1 MILLL
6 LAVVLAA
13 ASILW
18 ARQDP
23 RRLRIGFAAVA
34 AVLLALYGLL
44 VLAANAPVRIGPA
57 SLGAWTVLGAV
68 GVSALG
74 SLVLAGYLLFNG
86 VQMLRREGR
95 SPAHLLS
102 LLAGLAILGYLV
114 VAVASVAF
122 DSPQVAAWVLLAFP
136 LVVTAG
142 LLFTG
147 VLVTS
152 LVHARLARRHLGD
165 ARAIVVLGAGLI
177 AGRVPPLLAGRLRE
191 GARVADLVRASH
203 PSAPLV
209 VSGGHGADEPTAEG
223 HAMRAW
229 YTEHPEL
236 AADPVLVEDRS
247 HTTEENLRLSAALL
261 AEHGV
266 TGPLVAVTSDY
277 HALRAATLLRRLGL
291 PGDAV
296 GARTAAY
303 YRPSAFLR
311 EVVALLRD
319 HRVVTAIVLALAAAP
334 IPLALGVL
342 LVDAL
347 G

>member
-1 MILLL
+1 
-6 LAVVLAA
+6 
-13 ASILW
+13 
-18 ARQDP
+18 
-23 RRLRIGFAAVA
+23 
-34 AVLLALYGLL
+34 
-44 VLAANAPVRIGPA
+44 
-57 SLGAWTVLGAV
+57 
-68 GVSALG
+68 
-74 SLVLAGYLLFNG
+74 
-86 VQMLRREGR
+86 MLRREGR

-122 DSPQVAAWVLLAFP
+122 DSPQIAAWVLLAFP

-203 PSAPLV
+203 PSAPLI
-209 VSGGHGADEPTAEG
+209 VSGGRGADEPTAEG

-311 EVVALLRD
+311 EVVCGITGSSPRSSSPWPRHPSRSPSGCCSWTPSADPGAGHRRGGRLQARLGAPSRTPVRRHPTARSRARRD
-319 HRVVTAIVLALAAAP
+319 DPCGRLSRGACCARRPSAAGSAR
-334 IPLALGVL
+334 G
-342 LVDAL
+342 
-347 G
+347 